1 MQSIKVDSEW
11 IEFGIEYLD
20 KRCTAESR
28 AAVGVERGSLGA
40 HSCQARPS
48 WLQQLLVE
56 SLTGLRSHMLEMRV
70 CGLVTRY

>member
-1 MQSIKVDSEW
+1 MQSIKVDQLQWASNEVLW
-11 IEFGIEYLD
+11 EHI
-20 KRCTAESR
+20 R
-28 AAVGVERGSLGA
+28 AKCDR
-40 HSCQARPS
+40 S